1 MKLISR
7 QLLRVLCV
15 PGLLGLVVSLQNA
28 NAQLVPAGTS
38 SSTPAVSQDQNYKSD
53 VQNLRIGPSDELDI
67 TVFGAP
73 DLSVHSRV
81 DADGNILLPMVG
93 TVQVIGMTTTEA
105 GQAITMKLQQKG
117 VVNHPQVSVFVKEYT
132 NSEISVGGEV
142 VKPGV
147 YSALGPHRLLDILQ
161 TAGGTTEKAGNTV
174 TITHRGA
181 TSSITIEL
189 SKDPAA
195 MAANNVE
202 LQPGDTVIVAKA
214 GIVYVLGEVYRPGG
228 FISNSTG
235 GVTVLQV
242 IAAAGGPTHLASAG
256 KTKLLRRGA
265 NGVVQTRIPLQ
276 KLLEGK
282 ASDIPVMP
290 DDILYVPSS
299 RVKDILNASLV
310 AMGSQA
316 AIYRIP

>member
-1 MKLISR
+1 MRSISHR
-7 QLLRVLCV
+7 LLRVFSV
-15 PGLLGLVVSLQNA
+15 LGILGILISLQNGH
-28 NAQLVPAGTS
+28 AQVVPADSAPS
-38 SSTPAVSQDQNYKSD
+38 SGAASQDQNSKPS
-53 VQNLRIGPSDELDI
+53 VQSLRIGPSDELDV

-105 GQAITMKLQQKG
+105 GQAISEKLQQKG

-161 TAGGTTEKAGNTV
+161 TAGGPTEKAGNTV

-181 TSSITIEL
+181 TSSVTVEL

-202 LQPGDTVIVAKA
+202 LQPGDTVIVAQA

-228 FISNSTG
+228 FVSNSTG

-242 IAAAGGPTHLASAG
+242 IAAAGGPTHLAAAG
-256 KTKLLRRGA
+256 KTRLLRRGA
-265 NGVVQTRIPLQ
+265 SGVVETPIPLQ

-282 ASDIPVMP
+282 VSDIPVKP

>member
-1 MKLISR
+1 
-7 QLLRVLCV
+7 
-15 PGLLGLVVSLQNA
+15 
-28 NAQLVPAGTS
+28 
-38 SSTPAVSQDQNYKSD
+38 
-53 VQNLRIGPSDELDI
+53 
-67 TVFGAP
+67 
-73 DLSVHSRV
+73 V
-81 DADGNILLPMVG
+81 DAEGNILLPMVG

-105 GQAITMKLQQKG
+105 GQAITEKLQQKG
-117 VVNHPQVSVFVKEYT
+117 VVNHPQVSVFVKEFT

-161 TAGGTTEKAGNTV
+161 TAGGTTEKAGNTM

-181 TSSITIEL
+181 SSSETVEL

-195 MAANNVE
+195 MASHNVE

-256 KTKLLRRGA
+256 KTRLLRRGA
-265 NGVVQTRIPLQ
+265 DGVVQTPIPLQ

-282 ASDIPVMP
+282 VSDIPVKP

-299 RVKDILNASLV
+299 RIKDIMNASLV